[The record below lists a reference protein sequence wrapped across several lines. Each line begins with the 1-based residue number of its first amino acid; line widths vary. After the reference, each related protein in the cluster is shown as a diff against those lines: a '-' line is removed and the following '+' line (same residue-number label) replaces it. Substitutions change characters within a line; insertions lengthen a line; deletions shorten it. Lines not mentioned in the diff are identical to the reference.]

1 MRNTVLSAFD
11 YVQRG
16 VANTFTALQTFNN
29 GIRVSGQSNVGDICG
44 NIFQN
49 HVILN
54 LTTAIVSGAST
65 STSNPYFIPAQTAM
79 SVFVIWN
86 QNLPGVVRMTPPPD
100 PVKYIGQTYTFISPL
115 TSADGQIMPGVG
127 HSISGGNLSYSNSS
141 TAFKIPSRAMSR
153 LIYFGLFNASA
164 PTWFFEQS

>member
-1 MRNTVLSAFD
+1 MCIRDS
-11 YVQRG
+11 
-16 VANTFTALQTFNN
+16 

-54 LTTAIVSGAST
+54 LTTGVVSGAST
-65 STSNPYFIPAQTAM
+65 STTTPYVISAQTAM

-100 PVKYIGQTYTFISPL
+100 PVKYIGQTYTFIGPL
-115 TSADGQIMPGVG
+115 GSVDGQIMAGVG
-127 HSISGGNLSYSNSS
+127 HFIAGGGSSYTNTS
-141 TAFKIPSRAMSR
+141 TSFKIPSRGMSR
-153 LIYFGLFNASA
+153 LIYFGLFNASSS
-164 PTWFFEQS
+164 TWFFEQP